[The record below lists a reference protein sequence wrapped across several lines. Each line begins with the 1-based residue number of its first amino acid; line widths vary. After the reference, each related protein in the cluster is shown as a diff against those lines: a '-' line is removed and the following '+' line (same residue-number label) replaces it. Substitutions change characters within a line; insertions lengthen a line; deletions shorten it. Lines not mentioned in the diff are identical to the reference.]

1 MFLKEVRR
9 YDVSMW
15 DYFSKSIP
23 DNLII
28 SSRYLLKLLLFGC
41 DVTVNKIKAYGLKKK
56 IKCTRE

>member
-56 IKCTRE
+56 